1 MEAFLGVLLF
11 SAGGSLLGLAAGLL
25 PGLHSNTLAALLAS
39 AAPAALLGLPAPPE
53 TGALWLACA
62 ILAAAVAETFASFIP
77 AAFFGAPDEGTA
89 LSTLPGHQLLLEG
102 RGYEAVALAALGSLG
117 AVAFGFVLLLPF
129 RFLVGSPVEGYAL
142 LRSALLPLLV
152 GVTALLILTDH
163 DVVRPRGPLWAA
175 AIFLLSGAL
184 GIVALDLPTGSP
196 LGFWGSP
203 LMPLL
208 LGLFGLP
215 ALLTSSTEPPEIPPQ
230 KLEEPKVAPGPALVS
245 VASGTVWG
253 AIVGFLPGVT
263 SAQATILAM
272 LARRRREPEHVI
284 LTLSA
289 VNTANALFVLASYF
303 LILRP
308 RSGAMAAIGHFLPP
322 EPWGGLAPPP
332 ALAGLLAAVVVAA
345 AVSYVAVRWLGKRL
359 APLLARVSYTALS
372 RGLLVFLIVLTLLF
386 NGPVGLAILLPATA
400 VGLLPPRVGV
410 RRTHAMGVLL
420 LPVMLGLA
428 GLR

>member
-1 MEAFLGVLLF
+1 MDPFVGILLF
-11 SAGGSLLGLAAGLL
+11 SGGGSLLGLAAGLL
-25 PGLHSNTLAALLAS
+25 PGLHSNTVAALLAS
-39 AAPAALLGLPAPPE
+39 AAPAALTGLPAPPE
-53 TGALWLACA
+53 TAALWLACA

-89 LSTLPGHQLLLEG
+89 LSTLPGHALLLEG

-117 AVAFGFVLLLPF
+117 AVSFGFALLIPF
-129 RFLVGSPVEGYAL
+129 RLLVGPPVEGYDL
-142 LRSALLPLLV
+142 LRSALLPLLAA
-152 GVTALLILTDH
+152 VTAVLILTDH
-163 DVVRPRGPLWAA
+163 DVLRPRGPLWAA

-184 GIVALDLPTGSP
+184 GLVALDLPTPSP

-215 ALLTSSTEPPEIPPQ
+215 ALLISSTGPPEIPRQ
-230 KLEEPKVAPGPALVS
+230 RVEEPRVSPGPAATS
-245 VASGTVWG
+245 VASGTLWG
-253 AIVGFLPGVT
+253 AIMGFLPGVT

-272 LARRRREPEHVI
+272 LTRRRREPEHVI

-308 RSGAMAAIGHFLPP
+308 RSGAMVSISHFLPP
-322 EPWGGLAPPP
+322 EPWGGLVPPP
-332 ALAGLLAAVVVAA
+332 ALAGLLAAVVVAS
-345 AVSYVAVRWLGKRL
+345 VVGYLAVRWLGRRL

-372 RGLLVFLIVLTLLF
+372 RGLLVFLVALTFLF
-386 NGPVGLAILLPATA
+386 TGPVGLAMLLPATA
-400 VGLLPPRVGV
+400 IGLLPPRIGV

-428 GLR
+428 GLP

>member
-1 MEAFLGVLLF
+1 MEPFLGVLLF
-11 SAGGSLLGLAAGLL
+11 SAGGALLGLVAGLL
-25 PGLHSNTLAALLAS
+25 PGLHSNTVAALLAS

-89 LSTLPGHQLLLEG
+89 LSALPGHTLLLEG
-102 RGYEAVALAALGSLG
+102 RGYEAVALSALGSLG
-117 AVAFGFVLLLPF
+117 AVALGFALLLPF
-129 RFLVGSPVEGYAL
+129 RLLVGPPVEGYGLVRA
-142 LRSALLPLLV
+142 ALLPLLA
-152 GVTALLILTDH
+152 GITALLILTDH
-163 DVVRPRGPLWAA
+163 DVLRPRGPLWAA
-175 AIFLLSGAL
+175 VVFLLSGGL
-184 GIVALDLPTGSP
+184 GLAALDLPTPSP
-196 LGFWGSP
+196 LGAWGSP
-203 LMPLL
+203 LLPLL

-215 ALLTSSTEPPEIPPQ
+215 ALLVSSAEPPEIPRQ
-230 KLEEPKVAPGPALVS
+230 RLDEPRVAPGPAVAS

-253 AIVGFLPGVT
+253 AIMGFLPGVT
-263 SAQATILAM
+263 SAQATVLAM
-272 LARRRREPEHVI
+272 LARRRREPEQVI

-289 VNTANALFVLASYF
+289 VNTANALFVLASYS

-308 RSGAMAAIGHFLPP
+308 RSGAMVSISHFMPP
-322 EPWGGLAPPP
+322 EPWSGLAPPP
-332 ALAGLLAAVVVAA
+332 TLVGLLAAVVVAS
-345 AVSYVAVRWLGKRL
+345 VVGYLAVRWLGRRL
-359 APLLARVSYTALS
+359 APLLARVSYTVLS
-372 RGLLVFLIVLTLLF
+372 RGLLAFLVSLTFLF
-386 NGPVGLAILLPATA
+386 TGPVGLAILVPATA